1 MSNNSVKKIL
11 ILAANPLDT
20 VRLSLEREVQAV
32 RTTLQLSANRDRFTI
47 EAKGAVRPEDLQQY
61 MFDVKP
67 QIVHFS
73 GHGMG
78 ITTPEHEIP
87 STRKFT
93 VSSDPNSQPEGLVL
107 EDDDGRSILVSGKTL
122 SNLCALFSKDVVC
135 VLLNACY
142 SQQQAEEIV
151 KYIPYVVGMKR
162 EIGDIAARKFSQ
174 GFYRAIWDDRSI
186 EEAFASGKNAIEL
199 DGIPEELTPVLLK
212 RADAPKPLFDTWRI
226 IPILRK
232 GLSIGLGTTLAI
244 SLIRFTGL
252 LQPLELKAY
261 DYTMQRRPSE
271 IQDKIILVIKVIE
284 KDEPDRGKNQR
295 NTLSDENLDKLLEL
309 ILPIKP
315 KIIVGLDNY
324 LNHQIAP
331 QYKSIKESLES
342 GSLVAACFTRNY
354 DDGKYFKPPD
364 NAISVGF
371 GDIIYDQDNIVRRH
385 LLSMDFSAGY
395 CTPSYALSTVLAH
408 KYLDSSSQKLQL
420 PFQPS
425 QGQIGNKSLI
435 FLNYHMGGYQNFD
448 DRGYQTMLN
457 YRFTNALDDGLES
470 ISMKE
475 ILTWPRQ
482 KIESKIK
489 DRIVLIGTTES
500 YYKDKD
506 IYETPYGT
514 IPGVFLQGQ
523 MTSQLV
529 NAALNNRPLIWAYPF
544 WYEIPMLLLTSVTG
558 GLLALCVRNTLV
570 LLGCGGV
577 VIAILCVG
585 SVILLTIA
593 GYWFPLVP
601 SILGFVISC
610 SYATIYPLRAKK
622 FQ

>member
-20 VRLSLEREVQAV
+20 VRLSLEREVQEI
-32 RTTLQLSANRDRFTI
+32 RTTLQLSSNRNRFRI
-47 EAKGAVRPEDLQQY
+47 EPRGSVRPNELQNY
-61 MFDVKP
+61 MYDVKP
-67 QIVHFS
+67 WIVHFS
-73 GHGMG
+73 GHGLG
-78 ITTPEHEIP
+78 GATSEREPG
-87 STRKFT
+87 SSRKVT
-93 VSSDPNSQPEGLVL
+93 VISEPNSLPEGLVF
-107 EDDDGRSILVSGKTL
+107 EDENGRSILVSGTVL
-122 SNLCALFSKDVVC
+122 ANLCALFSQQVQCVV
-135 VLLNACY
+135 LNSCY
-142 SQQQAEEIV
+142 SIEQAQEIV
-151 KYIPYVVGMKR
+151 KYIPYVVCMKR

-174 GFYRAIWDDRSI
+174 GFYRAIWDDRSV
-186 EEAFASGKNAIEL
+186 EAAFASGQNAIEL
-199 DGIPEELTPVLLK
+199 DGIPEELTPVLLT
-212 RADAPKPLFDTWRI
+212 RADVPRHLPNPSRI

-271 IQDKIILVIKVIE
+271 IQDKIILVVKVLE
-284 KDEPDRGKNQR
+284 KDEPVRGKNER
-295 NTLSDENLDKLLEL
+295 NTLSDEHLEKLLEL
-309 ILPIKP
+309 ILPFKP
-315 KIIVGLDNY
+315 KIVGIDNY

-331 QYKSIKESLES
+331 KYKSIKKSLES
-342 GSLVAACFTRNY
+342 GSLVAACAAN
-354 DDGKYFKPPD
+354 DDGEYFKPPD
-364 NAISVGF
+364 NATSVGF
-371 GDIIYDQDNIVRRH
+371 GDIIYDQDKIVRRH
-385 LLSMDFSAGY
+385 LLSMDFRSGY

-408 KYLDSSSQKLQL
+408 QYLDSSSRKLHL
-420 PFQPS
+420 PFQSS
-425 QGQIGNKSLI
+425 QGQIGSESLI
-435 FLNYHMGGYQNFD
+435 FLNSHMGGYQNFD

-457 YRFTNALDDGLES
+457 YRSTNTLIDGLDS
-470 ISMKE
+470 ISIKE
-475 ILTWPRQ
+475 ILGWPRR
-482 KIESKIK
+482 KLESKIK

-500 YYKDKD
+500 YYKD
-506 IYETPYGT
+506 IHETPYGT

-529 NAALNNRPLIWAYPF
+529 NAALNNRPLIWAYSF
-544 WYEIPMLLLTSVTG
+544 WNEIPMLLLTSVTG
-558 GLLALCVRNTLV
+558 SLLALCVRNTLV
-570 LLGCGGV
+570 LLGFGGV

-601 SILGFVISC
+601 SILGFIISC